1 MVIDIHTHVFP
12 DAMSEKTIALL
23 ADKADLKAYTD
34 GKVTGLL
41 ASMDAGGIDCSV
53 IMPVVTAPRQ
63 FDSINRFAADINER
77 YAHDKRNGLPR
88 LISFGGIH
96 PDSDDYKLQLDT
108 LKSMGFKGIKL
119 HPDYQGVFFN
129 DIRYKRIVS
138 YAAELDM
145 LVLVHAGLDVGMPD
159 PIHCTPKMSDEVIRE
174 TESDK
179 LILAHLGGFNMWDEV
194 EELLV
199 GRNIYMDMAVIPAY
213 ISDEQFVRIVNN
225 HGSDKILFGSDSPWS
240 GQKESVDWLR
250 RQALTETAKESIF
263 CNNAARLLK
272 QPLST

>member
-1 MVIDIHTHVFP
+1 MIIDIHTHVFP
-12 DAMSEKTIALL
+12 DAMAYKTIALL
-23 ADKADLKAYTD
+23 ADKANLKAYTD

-41 ASMDAGGIDCSV
+41 DSMDKGGIDCSV

-63 FDSINRFAADINER
+63 FDSINRFAAEINEK
-77 YAHDKRNGLPR
+77 YASDTRNGLPK
-88 LISFGGIH
+88 LISYGGIH
-96 PDSDDYKLQLDT
+96 PDSEDYKGQLNT

-138 YAAELDM
+138 YATELDM
-145 LVLVHAGLDVGMPD
+145 MVLVHAGLDVGMPN

-179 LILAHLGGFNMWDEV
+179 LVLAHLGGFNLWDEV

-199 GRNIYMDMAVIPAY
+199 GRDIYMDMAVIPEY
-213 ISDEQFVRIVNN
+213 IEDEQFVRIVEN

-240 GQKESVDWLR
+240 GQKESVEWLQ
-250 RQALTETAKESIF
+250 RQALTDEEKENIF
-263 CNNAARLLK
+263 WNNAMKIL
-272 QPLST
+272 

>member
-12 DAMSEKTIALL
+12 DAMAEKTIALL

-34 GKVTGLL
+34 GKVSGLL
-41 ASMDAGGIDCSV
+41 DSMDKGGIDCSV

-63 FDSINRFAADINER
+63 FDSINRFAADINEK
-77 YAHDKRNGLPR
+77 YADKKQNGVPR

-96 PDSDDYKLQLDT
+96 PDSVDYKGQLDT
-108 LKSMGFKGIKL
+108 IKSMGFMGIKL

-138 YAAELDM
+138 YATELDM
-145 LVLVHAGLDVGMPD
+145 LILVHAGLDVGMPD
-159 PIHCTPKMSDEVIRE
+159 PIHCTPRMSDEVIRE

-179 LILAHLGGFNMWDEV
+179 LILAHLGGFGLWDEV

-199 GRNIYMDMAVIPAY
+199 GRDIYMDMAVIPEY
-213 ISDEQFVRIVNN
+213 ISDEQFVRIVKN

-240 GQKESVDWLR
+240 GQKESVEWIK
-250 RQALTETAKESIF
+250 RQALTDEDKEHIF
-263 CNNAARLLK
+263 WKNAARLLK
-272 QPLST
+272 QPLSK